1 MPDIGAI
8 PSGAGA
14 GLWVITTTYTS
25 SILLVEL
32 LCGSDRNFS
41 GFGPART
48 SRFYRPQQQ
57 EAQERVALF
66 ARAKPLRRSDDQ
78 HKEARSGGRPRDGQI
93 GGQDKQPLSSFPVDG
108 RANSEGCVTWE
119 TVRHIHTSALKT
131 WQHWSGRAEESERRI
146 PEVLATRVS
155 GL

>member
-25 SILLVEL
+25 STLLVEL
-32 LCGSDRNFS
+32 LCGSDRNF
-41 GFGPART
+41 FWVRPCKNFQ
-48 SRFYRPQQQ
+48 FYRPPQQQ

-78 HKEARSGGRPRDGQI
+78 HQDQRGQVTNP
-93 GGQDKQPLSSFPVDG
+93 GMVKLVAKLNNR
-108 RANSEGCVTWE
+108 RAVFQSKDVP
-119 TVRHIHTSALKT
+119 
-131 WQHWSGRAEESERRI
+131 I
-146 PEVLATRVS
+146 PKVVS
-155 GL
+155 LGKR